1 MKFKKIETEIQ
12 DLVIIEPIVFEDS
25 RGFFQKATTIMILKK
40 CEKDK
45 KNKTFLEYKKENK
58 IDQEKI

>member
-40 CEKDK
+40 SEKDK
-45 KNKTFLEYKKENK
+45 KK
-58 IDQEKI
+58 